1 MKSTNFSNINFN
13 QIKNLM
19 SSDDDEINN
28 DELMKKIN
36 IYKDSN
42 NNLKLFE
49 ICRLFL
55 IKNEKNVNV
64 NNDIVSFIKIS

>member
-64 NNDIVSFIKIS
+64 NNDIVSFI

>member
-13 QIKNLM
+13 QIKSLM
-19 SSDDDEINN
+19 TPDDDEISN
-28 DELMKKIN
+28 DEIMKKIN
-36 IYKDSN
+36 QYKDSN

-49 ICRLFL
+49 ICRVFL

-64 NNDIVSFIKIS
+64 NNDFVSFFSVI